1 MKKNNLV
8 YILILIMPIVDLL
21 SSIITRNFTNSITIG
36 IVIKTALI
44 MISFIYVF
52 FFSHSKYKKKSIIY
66 YILLIAY
73 VLLYFLF
80 KKDLLSLDLLKNE
93 FRFLLKYMYFPCV
106 LIGLLNYFEEK
117 GFNKEKINK
126 IMITSFI
133 VYILLIT
140 VPTILSINYSSYEN
154 NNYYGSIGF
163 FYSANEVS
171 TILILMFPFLY
182 TLLNKSKILTIILY
196 IMGLYTIS
204 LIGTKVTLFGVIIVS
219 LLIFLSSLLK
229 KGKKLTLNN
238 LIILL
243 MFITTVLF
251 MVNNYSA
258 MNLKS
263 ALSKE
268 EIKDIEDLNQELEE
282 YYKGNKFIEKFKTIG
297 SKLLSDRDVYAINT
311 YKMYSTSY
319 TQGYLLFGM
328 GFDNTKRINNVR
340 VEKLIE
346 IDFLDVFFHMGLVA
360 VLLLIYPFILI
371 LNIIIKSKEKQ
382 KNEVFF
388 FIMMILLT
396 YGISSTAGHVYLAPA
411 VTLYIAIYCVCLLNS
426 CHIFNK
432 KIINKNKIA
441 ILSLHLGYG
450 GIENVVINK
459 ANMLIEKYEVEI
471 ISLYKQDIDLPYKLD
486 KRVKVTYLMNYSS
499 NKKAFTEAL
508 KNKSILKIFKEGFKA
523 LKILLNKK
531 KLMIEAIRESDAK
544 IIISTRFGFS
554 KLLSNYKRNQ
564 TITMH
569 EQHTFNIEKNYINK
583 LQKLKVD
590 YILPVSKTLAN
601 EYKVLGKKLKY
612 IPLPLSYYPVDKELS
627 KLDNKNLIAIGRIEK
642 EKGFEDLIDIANE
655 LIKKDN
661 KIKLNIFGDG
671 SLKSV
676 LENKIKE
683 NKLKN
688 NIKLWGFKS
697 LDFIKKYYQES
708 VLYIMTSHEESFGLV
723 IIEAMSFGVPCITFD
738 SAKGALDCINKE
750 TGFIIKNRNKEEMI
764 ETIIN
769 YLNLSKKEKNS
780 LGKNARMMSKNYK
793 FENVKKEWLE
803 FLKGL

>member
-8 YILILIMPIVDLL
+8 YILILIMPIIDLL

-52 FFSHSKYKKKSIIY
+52 FFSHSKYKRKSVIY
-66 YILLIAY
+66 YIFLIAY

-80 KKDLLSLDLLKNE
+80 KKDLLNLDLLKNE

-117 GFNKEKINK
+117 GFDKEKINK

-140 VPTILSINYSSYEN
+140 VPTILNINYSSYEN

-196 IMGLYTIS
+196 IVGLYTIS

-229 KGKKLTLNN
+229 KEKKLTLNN
-238 LIILL
+238 LFILL

-319 TQGYLLFGM
+319 TKGYLLFGM
-328 GFDNTKRINNVR
+328 GFDNTKRINNAR

-396 YGISSTAGHVYLAPA
+396 CGISSTAGHVYLAPA
-411 VTLYIAIYCVCLLNS
+411 VTLYIAIYSLCLLNS
-426 CHIFNK
+426 CNIFTK
-432 KIINKNKIA
+432 KIINKNKVV

-499 NKKAFTEAL
+499 NRKEFTEAL
-508 KNKSILKIFKEGFKA
+508 KNKSVLKTFKEGLKA
-523 LKILLNKK
+523 LKILLNKN

-544 IIISTRFGFS
+544 IIISTRFSFS
-554 KLLSNYKRNQ
+554 KLLSNYKRKQ
-564 TITMH
+564 SITMH

-590 YILPVSKTLAN
+590 YILPVSKALAN
-601 EYKVLGKKLKY
+601 EYKILGKKLKY
-612 IPLPLSYYPVDKELS
+612 IPLPLSYYPIDKEIS
-627 KLDNKNLIAIGRIEK
+627 KLDNKNLIAIGRLEK

-671 SLKSV
+671 SLKNV
-676 LENKIKE
+676 LANKIKE

-708 VLYIMTSHEESFGLV
+708 VLYVMTSYEESFGLV
-723 IIEAMSFGVPCITFD
+723 IIEAMSFGIPCITFD

-750 TGFIIKNRNKEEMI
+750 TGFIIKNRDKEEMI